1 MGWGVPWYDLCGSM
15 GKYIW
20 QKVSEYCEEQR
31 KKNVALR
38 NELRA
43 LGNDSIFTK
52 KTE

>member
-1 MGWGVPWYDLCGSM
+1 MIYVVRWENTYGR
-15 GKYIW
+15 
-20 QKVSEYCEEQR
+20 KVSEYCEEQR
-31 KKNVALR
+31 KKNVAPR